1 MDDLVLLG
9 VLAGVL
15 GLLLW
20 FAVTHITGIRKDIGL
35 AIAGFSPDPFHIT
48 EEIEQKVYDLLQ
60 MAIEDSIGN
69 MEQPS
74 AKDHLV
80 GGVMQLVLQRFGGL
94 DNLNLIKDGLTSMG
108 HGQEEIETEETLP

>member
-20 FAVTHITGIRKDIGL
+20 LAVTHITGIRKDIGE
-35 AIAGFSPDPFHIT
+35 AIADFSPDPFHIT

-60 MAIEDSIGN
+60 MAIEDSIGT
-69 MEQPS
+69 MQQPN
-74 AKDHLV
+74 AKDHIFGAV
-80 GGVMQLVLQRFGGL
+80 SQLVLQRFGGL
-94 DNLNLIKDGLTSMG
+94 DNLNLIKDGLSSLG
-108 HGQEEIETEETLP
+108 HGQEKIEGETPNE

>member
-20 FAVTHITGIRKDIGL
+20 LAVTHITGIRKDIAL
-35 AIAGFSPDPFHIT
+35 AIADYSPARFDIT

-60 MAIEDSIGN
+60 MAIEDSIGT
-69 MEQPS
+69 MQQPS

-94 DNLNLIKDGLTSMG
+94 DNLNLIKDGLSSLG
-108 HGQEEIETEETLP
+108 HGQEEIENQEAQ